1 MLPAIGTALA
11 NPATAK
17 VQACG
22 IRMTSSFSISRPQR
36 LSPHCASGRAP
47 RIFLSAFI
55 RIDGVTLVQLD
66 ISLIGCLS
74 RSLTIAIA
82 RCHQIIQKGA
92 MVYFRQFYAVAQ
104 ALVSMVVVV
113 VKKGL
118 FFIYPMAT
126 MFTISRSCPKIPPSN
141 VSIKSPRSEDPK
153 KNIEQREK
161 ALHSGPAIFDP
172 GLAMRSRLHYF
183 AC

>member
-1 MLPAIGTALA
+1 MLPAMGTALA
-11 NPATAK
+11 NPAAAK

-36 LSPHCASGRAP
+36 LSPHSASGRAP
-47 RIFLSAFI
+47 RIFLSAFV

-66 ISLIGCLS
+66 ISLIGCPS

-82 RCHQIIQKGA
+82 RCHQIIRDGG
-92 MVYFRQFYAVAQ
+92 MMYFRQFYAVAQ

-113 VKKGL
+113 VVVVKKGL

-126 MFTISRSCPKIPPSN
+126 MFIISRSCPKIPPSN
-141 VSIKSPRSEDPK
+141 V
-153 KNIEQREK
+153 
-161 ALHSGPAIFDP
+161 
-172 GLAMRSRLHYF
+172 
-183 AC
+183 